1 MDFETRVRIFL
12 TKYKELVREMG
23 LAIGYNMYD
32 DSSKL
37 ILRINSE
44 LKNPH
49 EIVPSYLNFYGDDP
63 NLYNGRLDDFFVIM
77 YNEDGSMKQLDAY
90 NDMPEFIK

>member
-12 TKYKELVREMG
+12 TKYRELVREMG
-23 LAIGYNMYD
+23 LAIGHNMYD
-32 DSSKL
+32 NSSKL

-49 EIVPSYLNFYGDDP
+49 KMVPSYLNFYGDDP
-63 NLYNGRLDDFFVIM
+63 NFYNGKLDDFFVIM
-77 YNEDGSMKQLDAY
+77 YNEDGTMKQLDAY